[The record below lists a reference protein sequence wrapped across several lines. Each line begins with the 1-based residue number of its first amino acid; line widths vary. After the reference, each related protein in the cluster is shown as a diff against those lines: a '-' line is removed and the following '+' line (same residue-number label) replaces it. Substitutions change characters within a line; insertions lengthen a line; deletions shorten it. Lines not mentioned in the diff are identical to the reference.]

1 MSQRK
6 AGKAGALR
14 RNTRV
19 RCQGCTRIEGQ
30 HGTLRGKEGDI
41 PRPGLARQFEAFG
54 VKARGPLQIGYPERD
69 KRDAWF
75 HTKGAFSCQLMNVEV
90 MKF

>member
-1 MSQRK
+1 
-6 AGKAGALR
+6 
-14 RNTRV
+14 
-19 RCQGCTRIEGQ
+19 
-30 HGTLRGKEGDI
+30 
-41 PRPGLARQFEAFG
+41 LARQFEAFG